1 MTTRDYSYV
10 AVVLADIHGNATAL
24 KAVLRALEGQ
34 TCDTIVVA
42 GDLVLNGPRPAET
55 LAAIRALHMPMIYG
69 NADQFIYDLQVS
81 DPGVQWVREQLD
93 AESIAYLANLPF
105 EHRITPPGG
114 VSPADDLLIV
124 HATPTDVNAVLTVEP
139 DPFGLLPV
147 TPRPEAERLIGTAQ
161 ADLILTGHVHYAS
174 SGTVGNQRF
183 ASVGSVGFPY
193 DADVRAAYGRAFWN
207 GYNWQ
212 VQHCRVVYDHLQ
224 VAEEIKRSGFPF
236 ADVSAERLKRARF
249 IPQ

>member
-1 MTTRDYSYV
+1 
-10 AVVLADIHGNATAL
+10 
-24 KAVLRALEGQ
+24 
-34 TCDTIVVA
+34 
-42 GDLVLNGPRPAET
+42 
-55 LAAIRALHMPMIYG
+55 MPTIYG
-69 NADQFIYDLQVS
+69 NADQFIYDLQVT

-124 HATPTDVNAVLTVEP
+124 HASHPQMSDAVLTVEP

-161 ADLILTGHVHYAS
+161 AELILTGHVHYAS

-183 ASVGSVGFPY
+183 ASVGSVGSPY

-212 VQHCRVVYDHLQ
+212 VQHCRASPPQGQ
-224 VAEEIKRSGFPF
+224 VRGKAASAAFERRPF
-236 ADVSAERLKRARF
+236 FGLCVLGEQEKGHKQKNSWPRISTERLSSM
-249 IPQ
+249 